1 MQLNIRKMAF
11 KRTGKNL
18 SLGTKLFKG
27 KGQKLSLGTRL
38 FILFLSLLM
47 TSIFTV
53 GISSYSKAKE
63 MAVDTIEDRLAREAQ
78 LMGYI
83 AENLKFVYVSDE
95 DYFRQQLEVNVRSQQ
110 NKLKEDGIASDF
122 FYLSEGKVNPFKV
135 SQKAETSFSADQIN
149 SIQKAKNG
157 VIHSE
162 FNGQDYTIAFQEMKA
177 ISGIYII
184 LIPTS
189 TYMGPVNEMAYF
201 TLAVI
206 AISIVAATLLITMF
220 VRKIT
225 RPLNQLKDT
234 MSQVRD
240 GQLQSAP
247 DIQTS
252 IPEINSLQ
260 KSYNSMI
267 SHMKNMITE
276 LTSTTKELG
285 QTGDELKFSSQNSL
299 ASTEQLVAAIHLVR
313 AGAEQTAASSESSV
327 KSFKD
332 MRDMVEGTLVNME
345 DVFTSSKTM
354 DQSAVQGEQSIRQLI
369 STIHSFES
377 DFKQLAL
384 TVHQVKEYSKSITN
398 LVGMVKAI
406 ADQTKLLSLNASIEA
421 ARAGEAGKGFAVVA
435 NEVGSLAE
443 QSARTAEEITAAI
456 GKMEKIT
463 HGATSEFDEMHTRIQ
478 TNLQMA
484 GKTNDSFNELMSE
497 ISVVSTK
504 LQSMQGELA
513 SLKAT
518 LPQLAEGTD
527 SFLSVSQETLASA
540 EEMLSASEN
549 QMTQIQQTDQIG
561 RKLSNL
567 ATSLSQIHQ
576 QFKIGK

>member
-1 MQLNIRKMAF
+1 MMDNGGFILQLNIRSISL
-11 KRTGKNL
+11 KRT
-18 SLGTKLFKG
+18 
-27 KGQKLSLGTRL
+27 GQKLSLGTRL
-38 FILFLSLLM
+38 FILFLSIM
-47 TSIFTV
+47 VTSIFTV
-53 GISSYSKAKE
+53 GISCYSKAKE
-63 MAVDTIEDRLAREAQ
+63 MAVDTIEDRLDREAQ

-95 DYFRQQLEVNVRSQQ
+95 KYFRQQLEVNVRSQQ

-122 FYLSEGKVNPFKV
+122 FYLSEGKVTPFKV
-135 SQKAETSFSADQIN
+135 SQKAINPFSTQEIN
-149 SIQKAKNG
+149 SIQKSQNG

-162 FNGQDYTIAFQEMKA
+162 FNGKDYTIAFQKMKE
-177 ISGIYII
+177 IDGIYII

-206 AISIVAATLLITMF
+206 AISVVTATVLITMF

-234 MSQVRD
+234 MRQVRD
-240 GQLQSAP
+240 GQLQPAP
-247 DIQTS
+247 EIQTS

-267 SHMKNMITE
+267 GHMMNMISE

-299 ASTEQLVAAIHLVR
+299 ASTEQLVAAIQLVR

-327 KSFKD
+327 NSFRD

-345 DVFTSSKTM
+345 GVFNSSAAM
-354 DQSAVQGEQSIRQLI
+354 DESAVQGEQSIRQLI
-369 STIHSFES
+369 STIQLFEA
-377 DFKQLAL
+377 DFKQLAQ
-384 TVHQVKEYSKSITN
+384 TVHQVKAYSTSITN

-443 QSARTAEEITAAI
+443 QSAKTAEEITAAI
-456 GKMEKIT
+456 GKMEKVT
-463 HGATSEFDEMHTRIQ
+463 LGATAEFDEMHTKIH
-478 TNLQMA
+478 TNLKMA
-484 GKTNDSFNELMSE
+484 GKTNDSFNELLSE
-497 ISVVSTK
+497 IAVVSTK

-513 SLKAT
+513 SLRAT
-518 LPQLAEGTD
+518 LPQLAEGAD
-527 SFLSVSQETLASA
+527 GFLSVSQETLASA
-540 EEMLSASEN
+540 EEMLSVSEN
-549 QMTQIQQTDQIG
+549 QMAQIQQTDLIG
-561 RKLSNL
+561 RKLSSL
-567 ATSLSQIHQ
+567 AASLSQIHQ
-576 QFKIGK
+576 QFKIGN

>member
-1 MQLNIRKMAF
+1 MQLK
-11 KRTGKNL
+11 
-18 SLGTKLFKG
+18 SLRSLALFNTS
-27 KGQKLSLGTRL
+27 QKVTLGTRL

-47 TSIFTV
+47 TSVITV
-53 GISSYSKAKE
+53 GFSSYMKARDMSLK
-63 MAVDTIEDRLAREAQ
+63 TIEDRLVREVE
-78 LMGYI
+78 LMEYI

-95 DYFRQQLEVNVRSQQ
+95 EYFRQQLEANVRSQQ
-110 NKLKEDGIASDF
+110 NKLQEDGITSDF
-122 FYLSEGKVNPFKV
+122 FYLSEGKITPFKV
-135 SQKAETSFSADQIN
+135 SKKAGNPFSVQQID
-149 SIQKAKNG
+149 SINKSQNG

-162 FNGQDYTIAFQEMKA
+162 FNGHDYTIAFQEMKE
-177 ISGIYII
+177 INGIYII

-189 TYMGPVNEMAYF
+189 TYMAPVNEMAYF
-201 TLAVI
+201 TLSVI
-206 AISIVAATLLITMF
+206 VISIMAAMVLITMF
-220 VRKIT
+220 VKKIT

-234 MSQVRD
+234 MRQVRD

-247 DIQTS
+247 DIRTS
-252 IPEINSLQ
+252 IPEINSLH

-267 SHMKNMITE
+267 GHMMNMITE

-299 ASTEQLVAAIHLVR
+299 ASTEQLVAAIQLVR
-313 AGAEQTAASSESSV
+313 AGAEQTAVGSESSV

-332 MRDMVEGTLVNME
+332 MRDMVEGTLVNMD
-345 DVFTSSKTM
+345 DVFSSSAAM
-354 DQSAVQGEQSIRQLI
+354 DESAVQGEQSIRQLI

-384 TVHQVKEYSKSITN
+384 TVHQVKQYSTSITN

-421 ARAGEAGKGFAVVA
+421 ARAGDAGKGFAVVA
-435 NEVGSLAE
+435 NEVGILAE
-443 QSARTAEEITAAI
+443 QSAKTAVEITGAI

-463 HGATSEFDEMHTRIQ
+463 LGATAEFDEMHKKIH
-478 TNLQMA
+478 TNLKMA
-484 GKTNDSFNELMSE
+484 GKTNDSFNELLSE
-497 ISVVSTK
+497 ITVVSTR
-504 LQSMQGELA
+504 LQSMQEELG
-513 SLKAT
+513 SLRAT
-518 LPQLAEGTD
+518 LPQLAEGAD

-549 QMTQIQQTDQIG
+549 QMTQIQQTDLIG

-567 ATSLSQIHQ
+567 AASLSQIHQ
-576 QFKIGK
+576 QFKIG